1 MNFITRETSQ
11 LERRSKSR
19 FAIARDVRYK
29 MAEYGVVVATGSG
42 QTLNIGSGGVA
53 FIAEQPLTTGAFVEL
68 SISWPVLLE
77 ETCPMRFVAFGRILR
92 CSGPKTVCTIEKY
105 EFRTQARTLQ
115 PSATPRADAMLHR
128 WVDEVSKESVKT
140 RVAGA

>member
-1 MNFITRETSQ
+1 MNFILRETSE

-42 QTLNIGSGGVA
+42 QTINIGSGGVS

-77 ETCPMRFVAFGRILR
+77 ETCPMRFVVFGRILR
-92 CSGPKTVCTIEKY
+92 CSGPKTVCTVEKY
-105 EFRTQARTLQ
+105 EFRTQARSFQ
-115 PSATPRADAMLHR
+115 PPASTRADAMLQR
-128 WVDEVSKESVKT
+128 WANGARKENI
-140 RVAGA
+140 